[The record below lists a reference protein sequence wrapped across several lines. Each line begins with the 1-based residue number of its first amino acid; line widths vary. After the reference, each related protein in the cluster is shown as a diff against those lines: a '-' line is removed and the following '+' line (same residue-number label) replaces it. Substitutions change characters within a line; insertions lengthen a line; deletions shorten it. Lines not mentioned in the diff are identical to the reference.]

1 MAAVL
6 LLVKL
11 YYIAPKMGY
20 FTQTTG
26 RPVPVEMPEWLLT
39 SAAYF
44 YLSPGYPRVAKH
56 DYP

>member
-11 YYIAPKMGY
+11 YDVADKMGY

-26 RPVPVEMPEWLLT
+26 HPVAVEMPEWLLP
-39 SAAYF
+39 SAAFF
-44 YLSPGYPRVAKH
+44 YLSPGYPRVAQY